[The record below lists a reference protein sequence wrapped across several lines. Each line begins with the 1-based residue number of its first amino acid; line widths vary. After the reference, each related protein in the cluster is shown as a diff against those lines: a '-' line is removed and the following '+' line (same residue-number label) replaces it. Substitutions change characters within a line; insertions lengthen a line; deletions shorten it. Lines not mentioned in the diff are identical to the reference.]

1 MTSFNLGSNY
11 ISHLHKKISNL
22 SPGIITKKYIKKV
35 DKMRE
40 ISRKRRLNLKN
51 LRNLISIYF

>member
-11 ISHLHKKISNL
+11 ISHLYKKITNL
-22 SPGIITKKYIKKV
+22 CHDIITIKYIKKV

-40 ISRKRRLNLKN
+40 LSRKRRLNLKKTDV
-51 LRNLISIYF
+51 I

>member
-1 MTSFNLGSNY
+1 VTSFNLGSNY

-35 DKMRE
+35 NKMRE
-40 ISRKRRLNLKN
+40 ISRKRRLNLKKPT
-51 LRNLISIYF
+51 